1 MNQYDN
7 TNRGSLFKNNRKE
20 NEKHADYNGSINVD
34 GHDFWLNAWLKTDRN
49 GNKFMSLSVKRKD
62 GTAARPEAKSFV
74 KEAKRHFP
82 DAKLDDDVPF

>member
-34 GHDFWLNAWLKTDRN
+34 GHDFWLNAWLKTDKN
-49 GNKFMSLSVKRKD
+49 GNKYMSLSVKRKD
-62 GTAARPEAKSFV
+62 GTAARPEAQSIV
-74 KEAKRHFP
+74 KEVQRHFP
-82 DAKLDDDVPF
+82 DAKLDDDIPF